1 VSALVIA
8 LTCFAIASWGSTF
21 LLARAAYW
29 HPRIGALTERAI
41 IAFVLSVFG
50 SASVVLVWNTESGQ
64 ALFPVE
70 IARTIS
76 RLDLFVLLLIPIAWL
91 VLYATNRLGGGQ

>member
-1 VSALVIA
+1 MNGLVIA

-21 LLARAAYW
+21 LLARAAYR

-50 SASVVLVWNTESGQ
+50 SAAVLIVWNTESGL
-64 ALFPVE
+64 AFFPIE

-76 RLDLFVLLLIPIAWL
+76 RFDLFVLLLIPIAWL
-91 VLYATNRLGGGQ
+91 VLYATNRLGGGR